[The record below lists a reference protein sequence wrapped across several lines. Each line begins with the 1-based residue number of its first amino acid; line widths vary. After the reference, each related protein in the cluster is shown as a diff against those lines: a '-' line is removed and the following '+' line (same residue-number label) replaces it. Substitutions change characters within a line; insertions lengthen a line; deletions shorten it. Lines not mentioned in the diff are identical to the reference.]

1 MTPYN
6 GLMIMHSSKLSFIQR
21 YLSLAIFFIFIF
33 DTVFHFIL
41 VPFASLEF
49 SWINPKG
56 DIDFT
61 NIGVINIL
69 FRLIIYGL
77 FAFNPHFLRK
87 WLPFTFL
94 MVALPTLYLMVDS
107 WWVFENYLLL
117 YGYWSFILIL
127 MGVVTF
133 LIQTKRI
140 HVALL
145 KFVAIA
151 SVFLSIFI
159 ILVYVEI
166 MGWEWP
172 REFVYAFFQRV
183 VYEPMFIFLVY
194 LTAFLYKGE
203 KSL

>member
-1 MTPYN
+1 
-6 GLMIMHSSKLSFIQR
+6 MIMHVNKISAFQR

-56 DIDFT
+56 DIDFI
-61 NIGVINIL
+61 NIGFINIL
-69 FRLIIYGL
+69 LRLMIYGL
-77 FAFNPHFLRK
+77 LAFKPNVLRK

-94 MVALPTLYLMVDS
+94 IVVLPTLYLMIDS

-117 YGYWSFILIL
+117 YGYWTLILIS
-127 MGVVTF
+127 MGVVTW
-133 LIQTKRI
+133 LVQTKRI
-140 HVALL
+140 STTSL
-145 KFVAIA
+145 KYVAIV
-151 SVFLSIFI
+151 SVLLSFFI
-159 ILVYVEI
+159 VLVYVEI

-183 VYEPMFIFLVY
+183 LYEPMFILLVY
-194 LTAFLYKGE
+194 LTAYLYKGE
-203 KSL
+203 KTL

>member
-1 MTPYN
+1 
-6 GLMIMHSSKLSFIQR
+6 MIMHVNKLNAFQR

-56 DIDFT
+56 DIDFI

-69 FRLIIYGL
+69 LRLIIYGVL
-77 FAFNPHFLRK
+77 AFIPKVFRK

-94 MVALPTLYLMVDS
+94 IVVLPTLYLMIDS

-117 YGYWSFILIL
+117 YGYWTLILIL
-127 MGVVTF
+127 MGVVTY
-133 LIQTKRI
+133 LIQSKRF
-140 HVALL
+140 HTRSLQY
-145 KFVAIA
+145 VAIA
-151 SVFLSIFI
+151 SIFLSFFI
-159 ILVYVEI
+159 VLVYVEI

-183 VYEPMFIFLVY
+183 VYEPMFILLVY

-203 KSL
+203 K

>member
-1 MTPYN
+1 
-6 GLMIMHSSKLSFIQR
+6 MIMQVNKLNAFHR

-56 DIDFT
+56 DIDFI

-69 FRLIIYGL
+69 LRLIIYGVL
-77 FAFNPHFLRK
+77 AFIPKVFRK

-94 MVALPTLYLMVDS
+94 IVVLPTLYLMIDS

-117 YGYWSFILIL
+117 YGYWTLILIL
-127 MGVVTF
+127 MGVVTY
-133 LIQTKRI
+133 LIQSKRI
-140 HVALL
+140 HTRSLQY
-145 KFVAIA
+145 VAIA
-151 SVFLSIFI
+151 SIFLSFFI
-159 ILVYVEI
+159 VLVYVEI

-183 VYEPMFIFLVY
+183 VYEPMFILLVY

-203 KSL
+203 K

>member
-1 MTPYN
+1 
-6 GLMIMHSSKLSFIQR
+6 MIMHVNKLNAFQR

-56 DIDFT
+56 DIDFI

-69 FRLIIYGL
+69 LRLIIYGVL
-77 FAFNPHFLRK
+77 AFIPKVFRK

-94 MVALPTLYLMVDS
+94 IVVLPTLYLMIDS

-117 YGYWSFILIL
+117 YGYWTLILIL
-127 MGVVTF
+127 MGVVTY

-140 HVALL
+140 HTRSLQY
-145 KFVAIA
+145 VAIA
-151 SVFLSIFI
+151 SIFLSFFI
-159 ILVYVEI
+159 VLVYVEI

-183 VYEPMFIFLVY
+183 VYEPMFILLVY

-203 KSL
+203 K

>member
-1 MTPYN
+1 
-6 GLMIMHSSKLSFIQR
+6 MIMHVNKLNAFQR

-56 DIDFT
+56 DIDFI

-69 FRLIIYGL
+69 LRLIIYGVL
-77 FAFNPHFLRK
+77 AFIPKVFRK

-94 MVALPTLYLMVDS
+94 IVVLPTLYLMIDS

-117 YGYWSFILIL
+117 YGYWTLILIS
-127 MGVVTF
+127 MGVVTW
-133 LIQTKRI
+133 LVQTKRI
-140 HVALL
+140 STTSL
-145 KFVAIA
+145 KYVAIV
-151 SVFLSIFI
+151 SVLLSFFI
-159 ILVYVEI
+159 VLVYVEI

-183 VYEPMFIFLVY
+183 LYEPMFILLVY
-194 LTAFLYKGE
+194 LTAYLYKGE
-203 KSL
+203 KTL

>member
-1 MTPYN
+1 
-6 GLMIMHSSKLSFIQR
+6 MIMHVNKLNAFQR

-41 VPFASLEF
+41 VPFTSLEF

-56 DIDFT
+56 DIDFI

-69 FRLIIYGL
+69 LRLIIYGVL
-77 FAFNPHFLRK
+77 AFIPKVFRK

-94 MVALPTLYLMVDS
+94 IVVLPTLYLMIDS

-117 YGYWSFILIL
+117 YGYWTLILIL
-127 MGVVTF
+127 IGVVTY
-133 LIQTKRI
+133 LIQSKRI
-140 HVALL
+140 HTRSLQY
-145 KFVAIA
+145 VAIA
-151 SVFLSIFI
+151 SIFLSFFI
-159 ILVYVEI
+159 VLVYVEI

-183 VYEPMFIFLVY
+183 VYEPMFILLVY

-203 KSL
+203 K

>member
-1 MTPYN
+1 
-6 GLMIMHSSKLSFIQR
+6 MIMHVNKLNAFQR

-56 DIDFT
+56 DIDFI

-69 FRLIIYGL
+69 LRLIIYGVL
-77 FAFNPHFLRK
+77 AFIPKVFRK

-94 MVALPTLYLMVDS
+94 IVVLPTLYLMIDS

-117 YGYWSFILIL
+117 YGYWTLILIL
-127 MGVVTF
+127 MGVVTY
-133 LIQTKRI
+133 LIQSKRI
-140 HVALL
+140 HTRSLQY
-145 KFVAIA
+145 VAIA
-151 SVFLSIFI
+151 SIFLSFFI
-159 ILVYVEI
+159 VLVYVEI

-183 VYEPMFIFLVY
+183 LYEPMFIVLVA
-194 LTAFLYKGE
+194 LTALVMKEE
-203 KSL
+203 KSS